1 MPLGRS
7 NPGQTPPE
15 AELESGRGAVFN
27 PQSPSYLQVCCI
39 QLAKGEGSMELVT
52 CCLSTWVSGCPPTVF
67 FLQCGGEFFW
77 VCVNSEQLSYEAFK
91 TFGAG

>member
-1 MPLGRS
+1 
-7 NPGQTPPE
+7 
-15 AELESGRGAVFN
+15 
-27 PQSPSYLQVCCI
+27 
-39 QLAKGEGSMELVT
+39 MELVT